1 MSMDEIRS
9 TLFSAGL
16 RRLLIKTLR
25 PGERV
30 LWQGQPDA
38 IADMMMW
45 RFLWWVGFPWLIL
58 SAVAVSNGWI
68 DQSATFFLMSGVI
81 MVAAPLVMLLY
92 DLQTLCVITDRRA
105 LILRTAWGKR
115 TVTETAFEDM
125 DATFEIL
132 DISRGAGHLNFASG
146 ISTRS
151 PDADYTGRYG
161 FRCIPDAAVSGIFSS
176 AREARTRKAIAASPR
191 RHAARP
197 SSGRP
202 AVCRIVYASV

>member
-9 TLFSAGL
+9 TLFAAGL

-25 PGERV
+25 SGERV

-58 SAVAVSNGWI
+58 SAVAVSYGWI
-68 DQSATFFLMSGVI
+68 GQSATFFLMSGVI
-81 MVAAPLVMLLY
+81 MIAAPLVMLLY

-151 PDADYTGRYG
+151 PDTDYTGRYG
-161 FRCIPDAAVSGIFSS
+161 FRCIPDAAAVRDILER
-176 AREARTRKAIAASPR
+176 ARGANAPGDRGKSRKTRRKA
-191 RHAARP
+191 
-197 SSGRP
+197 
-202 AVCRIVYASV
+202 V

>member
-16 RRLLIKTLR
+16 RRLLIKTLQ

-38 IADMMMW
+38 IADMLMW

-58 SAVAVSNGWI
+58 SAVAASRGWI
-68 DQSATFFLMSGVI
+68 DQSATFFLMSGAI
-81 MVAAPLVMLLY
+81 MIAAPFVMLLY

-115 TVTETAFEDM
+115 TVTGTAFEDM

-146 ISTRS
+146 VSTRS

-161 FRCIPDAAVSGIFSS
+161 FRCIPDADRVRHILER
-176 AREARTRKAIAASPR
+176 ARGEITPR
-191 RHAARP
+191 RSRKQAKARRQAARN
-197 SSGRP
+197 S
-202 AVCRIVYASV
+202 

>member
-1 MSMDEIRS
+1 MSMDEVRS

-45 RFLWWVGFPWLIL
+45 RFLWWIGFPWLVL
-58 SAVAVSNGWI
+58 SALAVSRGWI
-68 DQSATFFLMSGVI
+68 DQSTTFFLMSGAI
-81 MVAAPLVMLLY
+81 MVAAPFVMLLY
-92 DLQTLCVITDRRA
+92 DLQTLCVITERRA

-115 TVTETAFEDM
+115 TVTETAFADM

-146 ISTRS
+146 VSTRS

-161 FRCIPDAAVSGIFSS
+161 FRCIPDADRVRDILERARDES
-176 AREARTRKAIAASPR
+176 AQGHRRKPVKARR
-191 RHAARP
+191 
-197 SSGRP
+197 
-202 AVCRIVYASV
+202 

>member
-1 MSMDEIRS
+1 MSLDEVRS

-16 RRLLIKTLR
+16 RRLLLQTLQ

-45 RFLWWVGFPWLIL
+45 RFLWWIGFPWLLLTAIAI
-58 SAVAVSNGWI
+58 SRAWI
-68 DQSATFFLMSGVI
+68 DQSTMFFVMSGAI

-115 TVTETAFEDM
+115 SATGTWFANM
-125 DATFEIL
+125 DATVEIL
-132 DISRGAGHLNFASG
+132 DVGRGAGHLNFASG
-146 ISTRS
+146 ASTRS

-161 FRCIPDAAVSGIFSS
+161 FRCIQDAARVRDILERARSGH
-176 AREARTRKAIAASPR
+176 ARRDRHRPVKARREA
-191 RHAARP
+191 
-197 SSGRP
+197 
-202 AVCRIVYASV
+202 V

>member
-1 MSMDEIRS
+1 MSLDEVRS

-16 RRLLIKTLR
+16 RRLLLQTLQ

-38 IADMMMW
+38 IADMTMW
-45 RFLWWVGFPWLIL
+45 RFLWWIGFPWLIL
-58 SAVAVSNGWI
+58 SAVAISNGWI
-68 DQSATFFLMSGVI
+68 DRSATFFLMSGAI
-81 MVAAPLVMLLY
+81 MVAAPLVMGLY
-92 DLQTLCVITDRRA
+92 DLKTLCVITDRRA

-115 TVTETAFEDM
+115 TATGTWFADM

-146 ISTRS
+146 VSTRS

-161 FRCIPDAAVSGIFSS
+161 FRCIPDACRVRDILERARAGNTQRDHRKPVKRR
-176 AREARTRKAIAASPR
+176 REA
-191 RHAARP
+191 
-197 SSGRP
+197 
-202 AVCRIVYASV
+202 V

>member
-1 MSMDEIRS
+1 MSMNEGRS
-9 TLFSAGL
+9 TLLSAGL
-16 RRLLIKTLR
+16 RRRLIRTLQ

-38 IADMMMW
+38 IADMLMW
-45 RFLWWVGFPWLIL
+45 RSLWWIGFPWLVL
-58 SAVAVSNGWI
+58 SAVAVAKGWI
-68 DQSATFFLMSGVI
+68 DQSATFFLTSGAI
-81 MVAAPLVMLLY
+81 MIAAPLVMLLY

-115 TVTETAFEDM
+115 TVTGTGFDDM

-146 ISTRS
+146 VSTRS

-161 FRCIPDAAVSGIFSS
+161 FRCIPDADRVRHILECARDGHAQRNHRRPVKARRTAV
-176 AREARTRKAIAASPR
+176 
-191 RHAARP
+191 
-197 SSGRP
+197 
-202 AVCRIVYASV
+202 